1 MLLSSLLFSCGI
13 QEEKPPVEAKK
24 MQSIL
29 TDIHLA
35 EAYSSLIVTD
45 SVQKQTSNKNIDS
58 LVYFYA
64 QILARHKTSV
74 SQFEEALKWYS
85 LHPQLLDTVYNNILP
100 VFDSIKVKNEKARPK

>member
-1 MLLSSLLFSCGI
+1 
-13 QEEKPPVEAKK
+13 
-24 MQSIL
+24 MQAIL

-45 SVQKQTSNKNIDS
+45 SIQKQTSNKNIDS
-58 LVYFYA
+58 LIYFYA
-64 QILARHKTSV
+64 QILAKHKTSV

-100 VFDSIKVKNEKARPK
+100 VFDSIKVKNEKAKPK